1 MEEKTVLEVKKQI
14 CIDCGNEFIITP
26 AEQKFYIK
34 KGYELPKRCN
44 ECRNH
49 KRDSNTFTCVDCG
62 KEFTLTRATINYY
75 ERNNLMIPKRCEEC
89 RSYKKQRNK
98 ELNNN

>member
-1 MEEKTVLEVKKQI
+1 MEALEVKNCK

-44 ECRNH
+44 DCRNH
-49 KRDSNTFTCVDCG
+49 KRDAISFVCVDCG
-62 KEFTLTRATINYY
+62 KEFTLTKATINYY

-98 ELNNN
+98 ELGNN

>member
-1 MEEKTVLEVKKQI
+1 MDVLEAKVEV
-14 CIDCGNEFIITP
+14 CIDCGKEFTITP

-49 KRDSNTFTCVDCG
+49 KRDSSTFVCVDCG
-62 KEFTLTRATINYY
+62 KEFTLTKATISYY
-75 ERNNLMIPKRCEEC
+75 SRNGLQTPKRCETC
-89 RSYKKQRNK
+89 RRFKKERNK
-98 ELNNN
+98 ELGNA